1 MLAAMKCAQP
11 VAIVGHVAFEGPA
24 RIADELGALGF
35 DCTPV
40 PLYAGDR
47 LPAADQI
54 AGLVSMG
61 GPMSVNDTEPAWIVA
76 EQALIRS
83 MAAAGKP
90 VLGVCLGAQQIA
102 KAFGATVAAG
112 PEPEIGY
119 WPVDLEPH
127 FAAELGVPRRISSF
141 HWHGEMVSWGRDAIA
156 ALPPD
161 LPLRDHLATTPVC
174 PSQLFLLGPRVAALQ
189 FHPEVR
195 PAEVQAIYECC
206 AEEYH
211 RLAGRRF
218 VRAVDT
224 TPDPGAATALLR
236 AIVTRVF
243 GDGVAPA

>member
-1 MLAAMKCAQP
+1 
-11 VAIVGHVAFEGPA
+11 
-24 RIADELGALGF
+24 
-35 DCTPV
+35 
-40 PLYAGDR
+40 
-47 LPAADQI
+47 
-54 AGLVSMG
+54 MG
-61 GPMSVNDTEPAWIVA
+61 GPMSANDTEPAWIAA

-102 KAFGATVAAG
+102 KAFGAAVAAG

-119 WPVDLEPH
+119 RPVDLEPH

-156 ALPPD
+156 AL
-161 LPLRDHLATTPVC
+161 
-174 PSQLFLLGPRVAALQ
+174 Q

-195 PAEVQAIYECC
+195 PAEVQAIYDCC

-211 RLAGRRF
+211 RPAGRCF

-224 TPDPGAATALLR
+224 TPDPDAATALLR

-243 GDGVAPA
+243 GDGAAPG